1 MLKIFKNKTIKRFF
15 AFLLCISF
23 LGIGK
28 IMPTKAYAATNPSA
42 KILTVGSAK
51 FIARYGDE
59 EDWNLS
65 NLQTGYT
72 ADTYNLTTNNA
83 YISYTTYNAIGYF
96 FGTNCVYVDGNY
108 ISNTDG
114 KTYDGIKSN
123 KVYQYSLNSSGS
135 SPDNYIT
142 RTGFIVK
149 NLTPGKHSIK
159 VISNIIGTT
168 YTYKDMIYVS
178 VP

>member
-1 MLKIFKNKTIKRFF
+1 MLKIFNNKTIKRFF
-15 AFLLCISF
+15 AFLLCLSF

-28 IMPTKAYAATNPSA
+28 IMPTKAYAATVPSA

-59 EDWNLS
+59 EDWSLS
-65 NLQTGYT
+65 NYQTAYT
-72 ADTYNLTTNNA
+72 GDTYNLTTNNA
-83 YISYTTYNAIGYF
+83 YINYTTCNASGYY

-108 ISNTDG
+108 VSNTNG

-135 SPDNYIT
+135 SVDNYIT
-142 RTGFIVK
+142 TTGFIVK
-149 NLTPGKHSIK
+149 NLTSGKHSIK

-168 YTYKDMIYVS
+168 VTYKDIIYVN